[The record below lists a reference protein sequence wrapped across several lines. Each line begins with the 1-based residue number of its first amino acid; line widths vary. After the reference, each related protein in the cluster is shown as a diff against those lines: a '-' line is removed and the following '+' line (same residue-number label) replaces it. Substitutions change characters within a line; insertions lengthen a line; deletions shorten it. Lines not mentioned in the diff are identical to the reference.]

1 MHVLGVIHCSGD
13 YYASTA
19 YESEWL
25 FLRKNKEDE

>member
-1 MHVLGVIHCSGD
+1 MQVLGVIHSSD
-13 YYASTA
+13 DHASRA

>member
-1 MHVLGVIHCSGD
+1 MHVLGAIHSSGD
-13 YYASTA
+13 HASTA